1 MHTSL
6 LSLAYLTHAL
16 NPQRVLGFAYLLPV
30 LVCGAVPAFSML
42 SSFTG
47 HLLAKLSVSHPH
59 WH

>member
-16 NPQRVLGFAYLLPV
+16 NPQRVLWFAYLLPV
-30 LVCGAVPAFSML
+30 LVCTVPAFSML

-47 HLLAKLSVSHPH
+47 HLLAKLSVNPH